1 MLTYP
6 FRDVKVCI
14 YQTREVKR
22 MRTIAGLRADEKL
35 TQEDLANELGVST
48 QTIKNWERNQTNLR
62 GEVIKKLAIKFN
74 VSADELLGLE
84 KLK

>member
-1 MLTYP
+1 MYIP
-6 FRDVKVCI
+6 NE
-14 YQTREVKR
+14 REVKR

-84 KLK
+84 KTK

>member
-1 MLTYP
+1 MYIP
-6 FRDVKVCI
+6 NE
-14 YQTREVKR
+14 REVKR

>member
-1 MLTYP
+1 MLKYVYTK
-6 FRDVKVCI
+6 RE
-14 YQTREVKR
+14 REVKR

>member
-1 MLTYP
+1 MYIP
-6 FRDVKVCI
+6 NE
-14 YQTREVKR
+14 REVKW